1 MKQNGVVCYLGP
13 ALIFFIFRFEYLIP
27 GPEKLLGLSRNG
39 PQERNRLLWVPTS
52 VSGFEDAL

>member
-1 MKQNGVVCYLGP
+1 MKQNGVVCAHILY
-13 ALIFFIFRFEYLIP
+13 IFRFEYLIP

-39 PQERNRLLWVPTS
+39 PQERNRLLWVPTC